1 LSIAN
6 PTTTSTEL
14 DLLENVIPP
23 ELSRPT
29 NFRKKSNR
37 LSVAVCTLVLPA
49 VFATVALPAYAAV
62 ASPVSVSTHT
72 SATASASRSQS
83 ITVADASQADIQT
96 VARGTFNATSEA
108 TLRARKARKAR
119 NSLAIASFTGPSVGA
134 FLADPPYPHFSL
146 SKVVEVASKYKGV
159 PYVFGGESP
168 AGFDCS
174 GLVAYVYA
182 QFGISLPHSAAEQG
196 AIGTKIARSAARPGD
211 VVVMDGGAHVGIYI
225 GGGRMIDAPE
235 PGRVVSNDAIYDND
249 YYFVRFGI

>member
-1 LSIAN
+1 MSKRSFS
-6 PTTTSTEL
+6 TTQLAISEN
-14 DLLENVIPP
+14 LLENVVPP

-29 NFRKKSNR
+29 NFKKKSNR
-37 LSVAVCTLVLPA
+37 LSVAVCTLVLPG

-62 ASPVSVSTHT
+62 ASPAGTGTHS
-72 SATASASRSQS
+72 SATGSAGKVQT
-83 ITVADASQADIQT
+83 ITVSDPGVTVDAASVTRD
-96 VARGTFNATSEA
+96 TFGATSEA
-108 TLRARKARKAR
+108 TLRARKARALL
-119 NSLAIASFTGPSVGA
+119 SIAGYSGPSIGS
-134 FLADPPYPHFSL
+134 FLANPPYPHFSL
-146 SKVVEVASKYKGV
+146 SKVVSVASKYKGV
-159 PYVFGGESP
+159 PYKFGGESP

-196 AIGTKIARSAARPGD
+196 AIGTKITRSAARPGD
-211 VVVMDGGAHVGIYI
+211 VVVMDGGSHVGIYI

>member
-1 LSIAN
+1 LSSTN
-6 PTTTSTEL
+6 PNNEI
-14 DLLENVIPP
+14 DLLENVVPP

-29 NFRKKSNR
+29 NFKKKSNR
-37 LSVAVCTLVLPA
+37 LSVAVCTLVLPG

-62 ASPVSVSTHT
+62 ASPAPSSGHSAVASATDHVQTINVADSGVTVDAASVSRD
-72 SATASASRSQS
+72 SF
-83 ITVADASQADIQT
+83 D
-96 VARGTFNATSEA
+96 ATSEA
-108 TLRARKARKAR
+108 TLKARKAR
-119 NSLAIASFTGPSVGA
+119 LSLASLGGSSIGS
-134 FLADPPYPHFSL
+134 FLANPPYPHFSL
-146 SKVVEVASKYKGV
+146 SQVVAVASKYKGV
-159 PYVFGGESP
+159 PYKFGGESP

-211 VVVMDGGAHVGIYI
+211 VVVMDGGSHVGIYI